1 MLFQYAHMHHF
12 AAFRRFICEP
22 FFAFISEACVVVA
35 VSLYFSII
43 TPVGFCADGGVFAFM
58 EVLNDEYY
66 MRLALDMAAR
76 ASGQTGI
83 NPVVGCVVVKDGR
96 ILGLG
101 AHLKRGT
108 GHAEVHALQM
118 AGEAAEGATVYV
130 TLEPCSHYG
139 KTPPCCERI
148 IEARAS
154 RVVVACE
161 DPNPQVAGRGIARLK
176 ESGIEVEVGVLG
188 EQSRL
193 MNEKFNKYI
202 TSRLPFVT
210 LKSAST
216 LDGKLASKTGDSRWV
231 TGAAARERV
240 HTLRHQ
246 HEAIMVGIGT
256 VLADDPLL
264 TARAPVPAIDP
275 IRIIVDS
282 SLRLPLDMR
291 VVKDRS
297 VRTVVL
303 ATSRADAAKLAALE
317 AAGAEVI
324 TCGDGE
330 QVDLPLAMA
339 KLGELEIGSILL
351 EGGGKLNGAML
362 QNGLIDKIELH
373 YAAKII
379 GGAAAPGTFDFDGFD
394 KMADAIALD
403 RVSVEM
409 AGDDVCISGYP
420 IYKRL

>member
-1 MLFQYAHMHHF
+1 MGV
-12 AAFRRFICEP
+12 
-22 FFAFISEACVVVA
+22 FFA
-35 VSLYFSII
+35 Y
-43 TPVGFCADGGVFAFM
+43 M
-58 EVLNDEYY
+58 EILNDEYY
-66 MRLALDMAAR
+66 MRLALDMAAK
-76 ASGQTGI
+76 AEGQTSI

-96 ILGLG
+96 ILGIG

-118 AGEAAEGATVYV
+118 AGEEAKGATVYV

-148 IEARAS
+148 IEAGAA
-154 RVVVACE
+154 RVVVACD

-176 ESGIEVEVGVLG
+176 EAGIEVEVGILG
-188 EQSRL
+188 EQSRK

-202 TSRLPFVT
+202 TTKLPFVT
-210 LKSAST
+210 LKTAST
-216 LDGKLASKTGDSRWV
+216 LDGKIASKTGDSRWV
-231 TGAAARERV
+231 TGAEARERV

-264 TARAPVPAIDP
+264 TTRASVPAIDP

-282 SLRLPLDMR
+282 TLRLPLDSR

-297 VRTVVL
+297 VRTIVL
-303 ATSRADAAKLAALE
+303 AACNADPGRRSALE
-317 AAGAEVI
+317 AAGVEVI
-324 TCGDGE
+324 PCGDGA
-330 QVDLPLAMA
+330 QVDLNAAMV

-362 QNGLIDKIELH
+362 QLGLIDKIVLH
-373 YAAKII
+373 YATKII
-379 GGAAAPGTFDFDGFD
+379 GGAEAPGTFTFDGIE
-394 KMADAIALD
+394 KMADAITLE

-409 AGDDVCISGYP
+409 AGDDICVSGYP